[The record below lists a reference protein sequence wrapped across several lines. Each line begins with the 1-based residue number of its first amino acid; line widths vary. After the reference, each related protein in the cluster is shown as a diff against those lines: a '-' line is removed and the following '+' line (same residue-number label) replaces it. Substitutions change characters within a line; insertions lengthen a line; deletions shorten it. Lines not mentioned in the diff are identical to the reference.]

1 MNRYLSNI
9 PWCNFQELLVPF
21 GMFIFVRIQT
31 GFAIISRKGKFN
43 LFLIVWGHL
52 LQKVCHLPDVNS
64 NSCKFIYAFSKKQ
77 IEHVAITT
85 YSSGISTYTVREAT
99 IVNRSCTWA
108 NRTRQSG
115 IRTTP
120 LKECFFRWCGGQR
133 PLRSRLQHSKIALC
147 FFRSFCHLW

>member
-1 MNRYLSNI
+1 MMQLSRVISPFWDVYLCENTD
-9 PWCNFQELLVPF
+9 WFCYYQQE
-21 GMFIFVRIQT
+21 REIQP
-31 GFAIISRKGKFN
+31 
-43 LFLIVWGHL
+43 FLIVWGHL

-64 NSCKFIYAFSKKQ
+64 LSNSVHSCKFIYAFSKKQ

-99 IVNRSCTWA
+99 IVNRSCTCA

-133 PLRSRLQHSKIALC
+133 PLRSPLQHSKIALC